1 MNPARFAVQQTVLM
15 HLLFVVGMAA
25 GVFVLLDM
33 NVDVFPNVSFAQAK
47 INTVWR
53 GASADDVEDLVTR
66 RIEDEIEEIGGIDR
80 IVSHSQKDWSL
91 IDVKFREDLSDDEF
105 DRYFN
110 DLRAAL
116 ERVQDLP
123 EAAERPQ
130 IKKQTINEVY
140 PLLQVIVTTDQENGE
155 ALERPM
161 RSVAKELRRRLMSVD
176 GVARVSDFPIRK
188 RELLIDVDPDRAR
201 QHGLTLSDVHNAVT
215 EAHINLPGG
224 NIESDQGELN
234 VRSAGQFRGA
244 REMGTLQLRRAPGS
258 PTIPLTDIAS
268 ITEGHERRLYI
279 GRHNGRFAINLG
291 VLKSDNADSL
301 DVRNAVM
308 ETVAAFQDEQLPK
321 GIIVTTAI
329 DATKVIKNR
338 MRVLQNSLLFGIV
351 LVFFVLWLFVG
362 ARNSLLAVM
371 GVPFSFLLALVVL
384 HPMGITINALTL
396 FSMVLVSGMIVDDA
410 IIVIENIYRHV
421 ERGEPFRDAIVQG
434 VSEVALP
441 VLAATLT
448 TAAAFLPML
457 LMEGVMGV
465 FMSIIPKTVV
475 ICLFASLI
483 ECFWILPAHYFS
495 FGPRKAS
502 SRRFPIWFDKQRD
515 RFARIL
521 KRVLMRPKTLLIGAL
536 MLVSSSFVLVRTI
549 PVNLFPSDFQA
560 FYVNLVLPASFS
572 IEQTSEATREIEA
585 LLAPVRDAGE
595 IEDFTT
601 TVGVTYTPDNQVI
614 LRANVAQIL
623 IGITD
628 DVANH
633 GDPEALINSVRRIVE
648 EYGASDDCNTDF
660 VSLRVDAFQDGPPIG
675 KPVAVRLRCEDYALA
690 KTLADELVSTL
701 RTLPGVHGVADN
713 LEEGPIEVEI
723 EPRSERMPLA
733 GAAFQQVALTAH
745 AAADGAIAGSF
756 KDPDSDDDI
765 TIRVRGRQRHTGT
778 TPLQRIRC
786 ADIRLDNGAL
796 VPLADVAKI
805 SMKRNYLSRYHY
817 DARRNVVVTADVDRS
832 ITTSEAVNKLLE
844 RRFASIG
851 QTHPGV
857 TVTFGGEYQETQRSF
872 SSLGRAL
879 IIALLIIYTILA
891 SQFRSYVLPL
901 VVISAVPLAFVGVV
915 LGLLLLQLPFTV
927 TTFIALIGLAGIAVN
942 DSLVLVQFI
951 INSNRA
957 GMPILDAIIA
967 GTRARFRAIC
977 LTTITTVFGLLPMAL
992 QLTGKSKIWSPFA
1005 ATLSFGLIIASAL
1018 TLFVVPAL
1026 VLLMARWGRL
1036 GGQDQDAHTREASE
1050 AV

>member
-1 MNPARFAVQQTVLM
+1 MNPARFAVKQTVLM

-25 GVFVLLDM
+25 GVFVLMDM
-33 NVDVFPNVSFAQAK
+33 NVDVFPNISFAQAK

-53 GASADDVEDLVTR
+53 GASADDIEDLVTR
-66 RIEDEIEEIGGIDR
+66 RIEDEIEDIGGIDR

-91 IDVKFREDLSDDEF
+91 IDVKFKESLSDAEF

-116 ERVQDLP
+116 EQVQDLP
-123 EAAERPQ
+123 DAAERPQ

-140 PLLQVIVTTDQENGE
+140 PLLQVIITTDRANGE
-155 ALERPM
+155 ELERPM

-176 GVARVSDFPIRK
+176 GVSRVSDFPIRK
-188 RELLIDVDPDRAR
+188 RELLIDVDPNRAR
-201 QHGLTLSDVHNAVT
+201 QHGLTLTDVHKAVS
-215 EAHINLPGG
+215 EAHVNLPGG
-224 NIESDQGELN
+224 NIDSADGELN
-234 VRSAGQFRGA
+234 VRSAGQLRGA
-244 REMGTLQLRRAPGS
+244 REMASLMLRSGPDS
-258 PTIPLTDIAS
+258 PTIPITDIAT
-268 ITEGHERRLYI
+268 ITEGYERRLYI

-291 VLKSDNADSL
+291 VLKSDYADSL
-301 DVRNAVM
+301 EVRNAVM
-308 ETVAAFQDEQLPK
+308 DAVAAFQKEDLPD
-321 GIIVTTAI
+321 GIIVNTAI

-338 MRVLQNSLLFGIV
+338 MRVLKNSLLFGVV

-362 ARNSLLAVM
+362 ARNSLLAVV

-421 ERGEPFRDAIVQG
+421 ERGAPIREAITQG

-457 LMEGVMGV
+457 MMEGVMGV

-475 ICLFASLI
+475 ICLLASLI
-483 ECFWILPAHYFS
+483 ECFWILPAHYIG

-502 SRRFPIWFDKQRD
+502 RRRFPLWFDKQRD
-515 RFARIL
+515 RFAVFL
-521 KRVLMRPKTLLIGAL
+521 KRVLSRPKTLLLAAL
-536 MLVSSSFVLVRTI
+536 MLVASSFVMVRTI

-560 FYVNLVLPASFS
+560 FYVNLVLPADFS
-572 IEQTSEATREIEA
+572 IEQTSAATREIEE

-601 TVGVTYTPDNQVI
+601 TVGVTYTPDNQII

-628 DVANH
+628 EVATR
-633 GDPEALINSVRRIVE
+633 GDPEALINNVRRIVE
-648 EYGASDDCNTDF
+648 GYRTSDNRRTEF
-660 VSLRVDAFQDGPPIG
+660 VNLRVDAFQDGPPIG

-690 KTLADELVSTL
+690 KTLADDFVTALKSM
-701 RTLPGVHGVADN
+701 PGVHGVADN

-723 EPRSERMPLA
+723 EPRLARIASA
-733 GAAFQQVALTAH
+733 GAAFEQVALTAH
-745 AAADGAIAGSF
+745 AAADGIVAGAF

-765 TIRVRGRQRHTGT
+765 TVRVRGRHPHSDT
-778 TPLQRIRC
+778 TPLELVRD
-786 ADIRLDNGAL
+786 ADIRLDNGAM
-796 VPLADVAKI
+796 VPLSDVATI
-805 SMKRNYLSRYHY
+805 SMGRNYLSRYHY
-817 DARRNVVVTADVDRS
+817 DARRSVVVTADVDRS
-832 ITTSEAVNKLLE
+832 ITTSEAVNESLK
-844 RRFASIG
+844 RRFSHIS

-857 TVTFGGEYQETQRSF
+857 TATFGGEYEETQRSF

-891 SQFRSYVLPL
+891 SQFRSYLLPL

-915 LGLLLLQLPFTV
+915 LGLLLLQLPFTI

-951 INSNRA
+951 INA
-957 GMPILDAIIA
+957 TKGGMPTVDAIIA

-1018 TLFVVPAL
+1018 TLFVIPAL
-1026 VLLMARWGRL
+1026 VLLIARNGRL
-1036 GGQDQDAHTREASE
+1036 GDQEATSE
-1050 AV
+1050 